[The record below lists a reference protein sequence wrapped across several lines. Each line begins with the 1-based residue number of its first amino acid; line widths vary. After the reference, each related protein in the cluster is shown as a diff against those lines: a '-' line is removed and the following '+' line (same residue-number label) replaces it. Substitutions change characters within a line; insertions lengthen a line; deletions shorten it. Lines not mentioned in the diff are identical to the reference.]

1 MAILL
6 SPPDGACWRF
16 NRLFCWEGWPKV
28 VFEWKIE
35 VAPCFCFCFC
45 FQYLIWI
52 PHRTPVRGETFISTR
67 YGQQKFCLK
76 GGSGGQLNVI
86 AGTGHPEQLV
96 TGGHRS
102 SRCIEPLDL
111 DLDLPSPHWFWIWI
125 FIFSTVY
132 FLYCTSTIPSPM
144 LHLPYSYHLPNCT
157 FLILYEF
164 SGAYGNFLIGFR

>member
-102 SRCIEPLDL
+102 SKCIESLHSGFGFAFFLLILDL
-111 DLDLPSPHWFWIWI
+111 DF
-125 FIFSTVY
+125 FSTVH
-132 FLYCTSTIPSPM
+132 LLCCTGP
-144 LHLPYSYHLPNCT
+144 LLRLPYT
-157 FLILYEF
+157 I
-164 SGAYGNFLIGFR
+164 I